1 MSTENFS
8 YENLMDDLKKRLE
21 KVTFKEVRKYAE
33 DRLRLEEYNEYQ
45 LLYNDPH
52 YIRKFESGNIE
63 YISPETYAIETVYLY
78 LDIAL
83 NETNIIDD
91 MERFRYELLNYL
103 LFERPDIM
111 AIISQED
118 SKIRIRYNSQ
128 KREFFR
134 ATKVINIFKKL
145 SEANKKKLLS
155 EGKFIDSRQYI
166 EGIFSHTDDFTDYY
180 SEDDFFDKL
189 AYYMQFLEL
198 DRSRVEVIDN
208 RKRGKRI
215 DKLENTLQED
225 ESINSLIDKSSNEG
239 HIVRLAKLLKSDEL
253 KKEVINNKL
262 TSEEYITRLAE
273 TLQSDELK
281 MEVINNKLTS
291 EEYITR
297 LAKTLQSDELIISV
311 IKERLTSIEFITKL
325 ICTLKAFEYKFQ
337 MLVGY
342 YNKFSESHKESI
354 LNTMS
359 DKELRDLILDQN
371 IQNIEFKELALQC
384 IKDNTMKSTLKLI
397 VSAQSQLQ
405 DYYYSTDSRDRQA
418 VIAQIAQTTAI
429 ASRAGDNIGE
439 LPFFDDVKLP
449 ET

>member
-1 MSTENFS
+1 MCNFNDRNRGSYMSTENFS

-33 DRLRLEEYNEYQ
+33 YRLRLEEYNEYQ

-63 YISPETYAIETVYLY
+63 YISPETKAIETVNLY
-78 LDIAL
+78 LDVAL

-128 KREFFR
+128 KGKFFR

-198 DRSRVEVIDN
+198 DKSRVEVIDN
-208 RKRGKRI
+208 RKRGI
-215 DKLENTLQED
+215 NT
-225 ESINSLIDKSSNEG
+225 
-239 HIVRLAKLLKSDEL
+239 
-253 KKEVINNKL
+253 
-262 TSEEYITRLAE
+262 
-273 TLQSDELK
+273 
-281 MEVINNKLTS
+281 
-291 EEYITR
+291 
-297 LAKTLQSDELIISV
+297 
-311 IKERLTSIEFITKL
+311 
-325 ICTLKAFEYKFQ
+325 
-337 MLVGY
+337 
-342 YNKFSESHKESI
+342 
-354 LNTMS
+354 
-359 DKELRDLILDQN
+359 
-371 IQNIEFKELALQC
+371 
-384 IKDNTMKSTLKLI
+384 
-397 VSAQSQLQ
+397 
-405 DYYYSTDSRDRQA
+405 
-418 VIAQIAQTTAI
+418 
-429 ASRAGDNIGE
+429 
-439 LPFFDDVKLP
+439 
-449 ET
+449 